1 MCMHSVIKLSQRWE
15 ETVSADVFCL
25 LTLLSVQSACVT
37 QKSSVCFT
45 VSYCKDQF
53 KIIVNCVI
61 VVMTAVVIS
70 NSSTSSDLLIFRF
83 FSLYSSSILTSSF
96 SDSALSFS
104 DLTSASVVSAVLVH
118 LDSSSNFSSIWSS
131 VWFSV
136 SEALDLVQRCFH
148 PSVFYEIMWERC
160 RDRCLSF

>member
-25 LTLLSVQSACVT
+25 LTSLSVQSACVT

-53 KIIVNCVI
+53 KIIANCVI
-61 VVMTAVVIS
+61 VVMMTVVIS
-70 NSSTSSDLLIFRF
+70 NLSTSSN
-83 FSLYSSSILTSSF
+83 SLTSELFSSHLSSALMSLFSDLVSLF

-104 DLTSASVVSAVLVH
+104 DLTSASVMSAVLVH
-118 LDSSSNFSSIWSS
+118 SNSSSDFSSIWSS
-131 VWFSV
+131 V
-136 SEALDLVQRCFH
+136 
-148 PSVFYEIMWERC
+148 
-160 RDRCLSF
+160 